1 MTRIDLHVH
10 TTASD
15 GTLTPAA
22 VTARARGLGLAA
34 IAITDHDTV
43 EGVAEAMRAG
53 KELGVEV
60 VPGIELSCYYRGRE
74 VHVLGY
80 FIDIASASLAET
92 IRAVTENR
100 KARNYIIAERM
111 AADGLPVSIDELKRR
126 FPHTVIGRPHFAEV
140 LVEHGL
146 ADSVSDAFARYLN
159 RGRPY
164 FEPQKRMNMDE
175 AAAAINAAGGL
186 AVLAHPYQYR
196 YSEAEMRRL
205 FADFKSCG
213 GTGIEC
219 FYSGYDAEKSAFLT
233 SAAAEL
239 GMCVTG
245 GSDFHGSVK
254 PDIELGSGKGGLNV
268 DRELLNKLKERIK

>member
-43 EGVAEAMRAG
+43 EGVAEAVRAG
-53 KELGVEV
+53 KELDVEV

-80 FIDIASASLAET
+80 FINIASASLAET

-100 KARNYIIAERM
+100 KARNHIIAERM

-146 ADSVSDAFARYLN
+146 ADSVSDVFARYLN

-175 AAAAINAAGGL
+175 ATAAINAAGGL

-254 PDIELGSGKGGLNV
+254 PDIELGSGRGGLNV
-268 DRELLNKLKERIK
+268 DCELLNKLKERIK

>member
-60 VPGIELSCYYRGRE
+60 VPGIELSCYYQGRE

-100 KARNYIIAERM
+100 KARNHIIAERM

>member
-43 EGVAEAMRAG
+43 EGVAEAVRAG

-60 VPGIELSCYYRGRE
+60 VPGIELSCYYQGRE

-100 KARNYIIAERM
+100 KARNHIIAERM

-254 PDIELGSGKGGLNV
+254 PDIELGSGRGGLNV

>member
-10 TTASD
+10 TTTSD

-22 VTARARGLGLAA
+22 VTARARGFGLAA

-43 EGVAEAMRAG
+43 EGVAEAVRAG

-92 IRAVTENR
+92 IRTVTENR
-100 KARNYIIAERM
+100 KARNHIIAERM
-111 AADGLPVSIDELKRR
+111 AADGLPVSIDELKCR

-213 GTGIEC
+213 STGIEC

-233 SAAAEL
+233 SAAAGL

>member
-43 EGVAEAMRAG
+43 EGVAEAVRAG
-53 KELGVEV
+53 KELDVEV
-60 VPGIELSCYYRGRE
+60 VSGIELSCYYRGRE

-100 KARNYIIAERM
+100 KARNHIIAERM

-126 FPHTVIGRPHFAEV
+126 FPYTVIGRLHFAEV

-175 AAAAINAAGGL
+175 AAAAIDAAGGL

>member
-1 MTRIDLHVH
+1 MTCIDLHVH

-43 EGVAEAMRAG
+43 EGVAEAVRAG

-60 VPGIELSCYYRGRE
+60 VPGIELSCYYQGRE

-100 KARNYIIAERM
+100 KARNHIIAERM

-146 ADSVSDAFARYLN
+146 ADSISDAFVRYLN

-213 GTGIEC
+213 GMGIEC
-219 FYSGYDAEKSAFLT
+219 FYSGYGAEKSAFLT

>member
-22 VTARARGLGLAA
+22 VTARAHSLGLAA

-43 EGVAEAMRAG
+43 EGVAEAVRAG

-60 VPGIELSCYYRGRE
+60 VPGIELSCYYQGRE

-100 KARNYIIAERM
+100 KARNHIIAERM

>member
-60 VPGIELSCYYRGRE
+60 VPGIELSCYYQGRE

-100 KARNYIIAERM
+100 KARNHIIAERM

-268 DRELLNKLKERIK
+268 D

>member
-43 EGVAEAMRAG
+43 EGVAEAMCAG
-53 KELGVEV
+53 KELGIEV

-92 IRAVTENR
+92 IRAVSENR
-100 KARNYIIAERM
+100 KARNHIIAERM

-219 FYSGYDAEKSAFLT
+219 FYSCYDAEKTAFLT
-233 SAAAEL
+233 SSAAEL

>member
-43 EGVAEAMRAG
+43 EGVAEAVRAG

-60 VPGIELSCYYRGRE
+60 VPGIELSCYYQGRE

-100 KARNYIIAERM
+100 KARNHIIAERM

-146 ADSVSDAFARYLN
+146 ADSVSDAFVRYLN